1 MSHTYSRTQSL
12 LEEFASCFG
21 SADVVVL
28 NKIYASARENI
39 ADFNITGKTLFQK
52 ACNYHNNVVYC
63 EEFDSA
69 INFLKDELEKTLPA
83 EYSEPPPGL
92 RYEAARGI
100 HPAGDSDTNGATGC
114 PAASSAC

>member
-39 ADFNITGKTLFQK
+39 ADFNITGKTLFQEVQK
-52 ACNYHNNVVYC
+52 NFHNKENVFYF
-63 EEFDSA
+63 EEVLA
-69 INFLKDELEKTLPA
+69 LIVL
-83 EYSEPPPGL
+83 
-92 RYEAARGI
+92 
-100 HPAGDSDTNGATGC
+100 
-114 PAASSAC
+114 